1 MLFTRDVTHN
11 VPGMEEIPSIQEY
24 DINFM
29 RSDSFQVN
37 SPSLFLQ
44 N

>member
-1 MLFTRDVTHN
+1 MLFSRDVTHSI
-11 VPGMEEIPSIQEY
+11 PGMEEIPSIQEY

-29 RSDSFQVN
+29 SCDSLQVN
-37 SPSLFLQ
+37 SLSLILQ